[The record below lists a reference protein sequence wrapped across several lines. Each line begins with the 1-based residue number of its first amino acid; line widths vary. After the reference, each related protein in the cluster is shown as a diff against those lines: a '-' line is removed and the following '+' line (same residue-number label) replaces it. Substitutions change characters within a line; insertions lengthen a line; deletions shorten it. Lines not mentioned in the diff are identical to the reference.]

1 MVSAAVSSMAA
12 GLPPFHDGRMIAV
25 TSLLLF
31 EIGRYWLLALSVA
44 VFSIGAWLCRTGWTC
59 DKPARFGGIFLLV
72 AAVILL
78 GIFQDVRLD
87 HLCAIH
93 GTCRG

>member
-1 MVSAAVSSMAA
+1 MQVQ
-12 GLPPFHDGRMIAV
+12 DV
-25 TSLLLF
+25 TKLLLF
-31 EIGRYWLLALSVA
+31 EIGRYWLLALSIA
-44 VFSIGAWLCRTGWTC
+44 VFSIGVWLCRTAVTEN
-59 DKPARFGGIFLLV
+59 KPARFGGIFLFIV
-72 AAVILL
+72 AVVLL

>member
-1 MVSAAVSSMAA
+1 MN
-12 GLPPFHDGRMIAV
+12 LI
-25 TSLLLF
+25 LF
-31 EIGRYWLLALSVA
+31 EIGRYWLLALSIA
-44 VFSIGAWLCRTGWTC
+44 VFSIGVWLCWTAVTC
-59 DKPARFGGIFLLV
+59 DKPARFGGIFLFV
-72 AAVILL
+72 VAVILL